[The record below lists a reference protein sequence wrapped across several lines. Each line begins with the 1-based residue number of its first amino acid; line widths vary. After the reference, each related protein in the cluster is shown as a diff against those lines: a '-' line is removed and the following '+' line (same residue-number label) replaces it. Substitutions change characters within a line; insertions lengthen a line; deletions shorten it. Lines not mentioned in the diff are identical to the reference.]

1 MPVRPAEST
10 ARWPATSTSARR
22 LARDGAIRYP
32 CRVSLFETLSGF
44 LDHPEGR
51 PAITIAAEAI
61 ALELKALGIRHFFLV
76 TGGDNSIW
84 IALRKHGITQI
95 LARSEASAVYMAD
108 AYARI
113 TGLPTYVY
121 GQYGPG
127 AGNVAGALP
136 EPLWSSSP
144 VVAMPTSMRRQ
155 HRHGGEYQE
164 LEQIALFAGV
174 TKWQGE
180 AQIPERIPHLVR
192 SAAIRAVSNPPG
204 PVYAGLPSDALEVE
218 IPNYTPPEAGSLRVA
233 VPWARPRPDAAL
245 VEQALAAIDAAE
257 QPVLLAGNGIHLSS
271 AYAPLLR
278 VAEAL
283 DLPVATSL
291 SGKGSIPE
299 SHPLSIGTVG
309 RYSRN
314 YANALVREADLV
326 VAIGTRLGGLV
337 TDSYRLFA
345 AGVKVVHVDADP
357 SSLHLNF
364 TTDVAINADASNF
377 LEDLLAALDGR
388 TIRPRRLAATPFA
401 TTGPRGRCVAPR
413 WPRPTDRTASR
424 CARRPCWPRSTSWHR
439 TTPCSWRTPATQRP
453 GPGRSSSSSRR
464 GRATSAPTAPL
475 AGRCP
480 RRLGAQL
487 AQPDRPVVAI
497 TGDGGFGY
505 HVGEIETAL
514 RLGSAGRDRDPGQPD
529 ARLRGPR
536 PGDALQGGRRGGR
549 RLRRRRLRR
558 GGPGIRRQRGPCPDR
573 PPSSARRS
581 GQPSGGDKVTVID
594 AIIDRR
600 RSARSPATTRCGRGS
615 CSRALLDRDRVHRAA
630 DGARDR

>member
-1 MPVRPAEST
+1 MACDLN
-10 ARWPATSTSARR
+10 RWARR
-22 LARDGAIRYP
+22 LAWGGAIRYP
-32 CRVSLFETLSGF
+32 WRVSLFETLSGF
-44 LDHPEGR
+44 LDHAEGR

-218 IPNYTPPEAGSLRVA
+218 IPNYAPPEADSLRVA

-257 QPVLLAGNGIHLSS
+257 RPVLLAGNGIHLSR
-271 AYAPLLR
+271 AYAPLLH

-283 DLPVATSL
+283 DLAVATSL

-345 AGVKVVHVDADP
+345 EGIKVVHVDADA
-357 SSLHLNF
+357 SALHLNF
-364 TTDVAINADASNF
+364 TTDVAINADASSF
-377 LEDLLAALDGR
+377 LEDLLGALDGR
-388 TIRPRRLAATPFA
+388 TISRAGWQQRVRDDRATWSLRRAEMAAADGQDGEPMRPEAVLAAIDELAPD
-401 TTGPRGRCVAPR
+401 TTLFLADTGYAAAWAGALIELRQAGQGYLRADGSLGWAVP
-413 WPRPTDRTASR
+413 ASF
-424 CARRPCWPRSTSWHR
+424 
-439 TTPCSWRTPATQRP
+439 
-453 GPGRSSSSSRR
+453 
-464 GRATSAPTAPL
+464 
-475 AGRCP
+475 
-480 RRLGAQL
+480 GAQL

-514 RLGSAGRDRDPGQPD
+514 RLGLPVVIVILDNQTLAFEVHVQELLYKEVVGEVDDFVDVDYGAVARAFGANGVRVRTAPEFRDAFRE
-529 ARLRGPR
+529 A
-536 PGDALQGGRRGGR
+536 
-549 RLRRRRLRR
+549 LRR
-558 GGPGIRRQRGPCPDR
+558 
-573 PPSSARRS
+573 
-581 GQPSGGDKVTVID
+581 DKVTVID

-600 RSARSPATTRCGRGS
+600 AIGPVTRYDAVRARE
-615 CSRALLDRDRVHRAA
+615 L
-630 DGARDR
+630 